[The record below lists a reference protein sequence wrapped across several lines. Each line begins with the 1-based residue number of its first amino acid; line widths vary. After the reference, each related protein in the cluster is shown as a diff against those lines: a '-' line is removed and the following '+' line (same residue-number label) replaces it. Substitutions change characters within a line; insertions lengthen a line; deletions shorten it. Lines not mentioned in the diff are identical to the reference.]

1 MPTLAFFTGRS
12 GSTLLPR
19 SCRAASVTCK
29 CLRYAPAITGRHG
42 CSPEVSADF
51 DAAVFDK
58 VLAFAF
64 FGEAVID
71 FGEVYVS
78 GRESGHL
85 VRQFERLLAAES
97 RQTGSIHQAKMWMM
111 LAIPRIATG
120 RLGKSRARS
129 ALVTRTA
136 PPPSDSSAQ
145 SNNRYD
151 GELRTRLLPAHG
163 LVSDGQEGYQ
173 REYDI
178 LGPTRISSSSSV
190 LNSGRAS
197 RSDYPV
203 DR

>member
-1 MPTLAFFTGRS
+1 
-12 GSTLLPR
+12 
-19 SCRAASVTCK
+19 
-29 CLRYAPAITGRHG
+29 
-42 CSPEVSADF
+42 VSADF